1 MFSRTEAGG
10 QGGFLLLEALI
21 ALAIIGIVAIALLA
35 ATSSQVQASGK
46 ANALL
51 VASAL
56 AQDRF
61 ATIQMLDGD
70 QLRDPPDSLT
80 TGIFPAP
87 FDEFRWTAAVDPADN
102 EYDLFAVRIEV
113 DGRGESFR
121 METLVHRSSSVI
133 LTVGGQGQ

>member
-1 MFSRTEAGG
+1 MSARIESGG
-10 QGGFLLLEALI
+10 KDGFLLLEALI

-35 ATSSQVQASGK
+35 ATSSQVRASGK
-46 ANALL
+46 ANVLL

-56 AQDRF
+56 AQDRL
-61 ATIQMLDGD
+61 AAIQMLDGD
-70 QLRDPPDSLT
+70 QLRDPPDSLS

-87 FDEFRWTAAVDPADN
+87 FDEFRWAATIEPADN

-113 DGRGESFR
+113 DGRGEAFQ

-133 LTVGGQGQ
+133 MTVGGQ

>member
-1 MFSRTEAGG
+1 MSARIESVGKE
-10 QGGFLLLEALI
+10 GFLLLEAVI

-56 AQDRF
+56 AQDRL
-61 ATIQMLDGD
+61 AAIQMLDGD
-70 QLRDPPDSLT
+70 ELRDPPDSLS
-80 TGIFPAP
+80 TGVFPAP
-87 FDEFRWTAAVDPADN
+87 FDEFQWVATIEPADN
-102 EYDLFAVRIEV
+102 EYDLFAVMIEV
-113 DGRGESFR
+113 DGRGEAFR

-133 LTVGGQGQ
+133 MTVGGL